1 MGYQAIMVGATGA
14 VGGALFRELVA
25 SPRCESVIAL
35 VRRPVDLG
43 AAAKV
48 RVEVV
53 NLAGLEEATARWAA
67 AAGCDRAFC
76 TMGVGHPSNVAFE
89 EFWRVDVEYAGAFA
103 RGAAAGGVRHV
114 SLLSALGANLKSW
127 VRYFRV
133 KGAAEEA
140 VTKAGLS
147 RTSLFRPS
155 LLVTKE
161 IRYGLLDRF
170 AQTVF
175 PVIARLLPAT
185 SHQIRVEDLGRAFC
199 LNAERPAR
207 ASVEILHYPEFAAL
221 LTDRPEGMP

>member
-25 SPRCESVIAL
+25 SPQCESVIAL

-43 AAAKV
+43 GAGKA

-53 NLAGLEEATARWAA
+53 DLAGLEEATARW

-76 TMGVGHPSNVAFE
+76 TMGVGQPSKVPFE

-103 RGAAAGGVRHV
+103 RGAAAAGVRHV
-114 SLLSALGANLKSW
+114 SLLSALGAKLESR

-140 VTKAGLS
+140 VTKAGLP
-147 RTSLFRPS
+147 RTSFFRPS
-155 LLVTKE
+155 LLVTKD

-175 PVIARLLPAT
+175 PVIARVLPAN
-185 SHQIRVEDLGRAFC
+185 SHEIRVEDLGRAFC
-199 LNAERPAR
+199 LNAERPGR

-221 LTDRPEGMP
+221 L